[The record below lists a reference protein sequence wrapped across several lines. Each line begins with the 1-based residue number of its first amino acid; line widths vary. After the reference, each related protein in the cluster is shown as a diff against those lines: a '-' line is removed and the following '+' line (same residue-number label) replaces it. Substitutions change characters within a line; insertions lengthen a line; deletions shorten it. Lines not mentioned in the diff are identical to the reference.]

1 MFENL
6 FLKNA
11 KSKNFILEYIK
22 AKLSEDTDNA
32 QFLVSA
38 VGIDETLILI
48 LSLIE
53 ETDVKYGD
61 KLTLSYILNFY
72 TQGLNFSEIAWIKD
86 ISEDGIRFN
95 IHSLVKGREFAQL
108 KYINSINRRKLKDK
122 ILMIE
127 VLNLV
132 EAVGF
137 DVAREKLGYTEL
149 YFKRLCSRLRKIQG
163 RLEGEVLD

>member
-1 MFENL
+1 MFENQ
-6 FLKNA
+6 FSKNA
-11 KSKNFILEYIK
+11 KSKNFILEYIN
-22 AKLSEDTDNA
+22 AKLSEDLDNS
-32 QFLVSA
+32 QMLIKE
-38 VGIDETLILI
+38 VGVDETLLLI

-95 IHSLVKGREFAQL
+95 IHSLVKGREFSQL
-108 KYINSINRRKLKDK
+108 KYINSINRRKLKDR
-122 ILMIE
+122 ILMVE
-127 VLNLV
+127 VLSLV
-132 EAVGF
+132 DEFGL

-149 YFKRLCSRLRKIQG
+149 YFKRLCSRLRKLKG
-163 RLEGEVLD
+163 RLEGGVLN